1 MKKLLTFLIAFL
13 IVALVHEGTHALI
26 AAAYGELAAFQ
37 VHPYGFEVIFR
48 TPVAQ
53 RQGIQWGLISGTSS
67 VLTVLLGYLLLLFVK
82 PIAHMRNTFLSAVG
96 YWLIMMFLLLDPL
109 NLSVGPFL
117 YGGDIGGI
125 VAGFGINQ
133 YMVQF
138 LALIVF
144 LINRELVAQVLLP
157 AYGIET
163 DHPLFKPWIKH
174 VGSVS

>member
-1 MKKLLTFLIAFL
+1 MKKLLTFLVAFL

-26 AAAYGELAAFQ
+26 AAAYGELAAFR

-53 RQGIQWGLISGTSS
+53 RQGIQWGFISGTSS

-82 PIAHMRNTFLSAVG
+82 PIENMKNSFMSAVG

-125 VAGFGINQ
+125 VEGFAVNQ
-133 YMVQF
+133 YVVQF
-138 LALIVF
+138 LALLVF
-144 LINRELVAQVLLP
+144 LVNRELVAQVLLP
-157 AYGIET
+157 AYGIKT
-163 DHPLFKPWIKH
+163 DHPLFKPWINR
-174 VGSVS
+174 VGAK